1 MEATELNYAPLKK
14 RIKPI
19 EERTGLGESAAF
31 LHWFLTNVYR
41 LDETEAK
48 DAICDKQND
57 KGIDGIYVDHNN
69 EEIHFL
75 QAKIRQHQGK
85 HVGDTGPKSL
95 VASMNQ
101 FNTAENIA
109 TILNGNAN
117 NELKK
122 LIQRAQLSDMV
133 NNGYSLVGVYV
144 TNESHNTDSEDYESV
159 TPQLRIFE
167 RTKIAAS
174 VLELDFDE
182 SKKASFAFN
191 TSYVEPMTMQS
202 GSGDS
207 EAEMYVFPAQALQL
221 VHLEGISDGSLF
233 RANVRYTLGNTAVN
247 KSIRQT
253 IHDKASHDHFVLFHN
268 GIIVLCEEI
277 DQSTPGELKIKNYSV
292 VNGAQSLT
300 SFHANKSK
308 LSDNLRV
315 LIRVIKV
322 KNEELAK
329 LITHNSNNQNAIRP
343 RDLRSNHTI
352 MVRLQKEMSAFPGH
366 YFFEIKRGETAPAST
381 TVITNDMIGRALL
394 AFDLKEP
401 WSAHQIYKVFDEKYA
416 DIFGRPEVDAARV
429 VFLHKLLARVDIAV
443 LGLDNKPMGSYTL
456 TRYFLLYML
465 ARILRNKDESKAVVT
480 NPARFS
486 AEQLAEFM
494 DKCSEILKTL
504 IVDLAYE
511 EQETDFDYKSVFK
524 SPNQTSELAKKMLT
538 SYEKDVARNKAESFN
553 GWEPQAQITT

>member
-1 MEATELNYAPLKK
+1 MESTELDYAPLKK
-14 RIKPI
+14 RIKPL
-19 EERTGLGESAAF
+19 EDRTGLGESAAF

-41 LDETEAK
+41 LDPTEAK

-57 KGIDGIYVDHNN
+57 KGIDGIYIDHNN

-75 QAKIRQHQGK
+75 QAKIRQQRTGT
-85 HVGDTGPKSL
+85 VGDTGPKSL
-95 VASMNQ
+95 IASMHQ
-101 FNTAENIA
+101 FGSPDSIA
-109 TILNGNAN
+109 VIASSNAN
-117 NELKK
+117 VELKK
-122 LIQRAQLSDMV
+122 LIQRTQLSDMV
-133 NNGYSLVGVYV
+133 NNGYALVGVYV
-144 TNESHNTDSEDYESV
+144 TNESHDADSESYESI
-159 TPQLRIFE
+159 TAQLRIFE
-167 RTKIAAS
+167 RNKISAS

-233 RANVRYTLGNTAVN
+233 RANVRYTLGNTSVN

-268 GIIVLCEEI
+268 GIIVLCEGV
-277 DQSTPGELKIKNYSV
+277 DQSVPGELTIKNYSV

-300 SFHANKSK
+300 SFHANKAK

-322 KNEELAK
+322 ENEELAK

-343 RDLRSNHTI
+343 RDLRSNHAI
-352 MVRLQKEMSAFPGH
+352 MVRLQKEMSTFPGN
-366 YFFEIKRGETAPAST
+366 YFFEIKRGETAPVGT
-381 TVITNDMIGRALL
+381 TVITNDVIGRALL
-394 AFDLKEP
+394 AFDLREP

-416 DIFGRPEVDAARV
+416 DIFGRPEVDPARV
-429 VFLHKLLARVDIAV
+429 VFLHKLLARVDVAV
-443 LGLDNKPMGSYTL
+443 LELNNKPMGSYTL

-465 ARILRNKDESKAVVT
+465 SRILRDREESKAVIRKPADFNSDQVT
-480 NPARFS
+480 
-486 AEQLAEFM
+486 EFL
-494 DKCSEILKTL
+494 DKCGEILKTL
-504 IVDLAYE
+504 VVDLDYE
-511 EQETDFDYKSVFK
+511 EKETDFDYKSVFK
-524 SPNQTSELAKKMLT
+524 SPNQTADLAKKMLT

-553 GWEPQAQITT
+553 GWEPKA